1 MEGILSFL
9 VLDVIA
15 PGLAVWLPVIMLIG
29 YLLKH
34 GTKFPNEFIAPMLFA
49 VSAVLASLYGIGAT
63 AGMPTAGRVL
73 TVILAYGFGQ
83 GFILTVTTV
92 FVYDTIHGVA
102 KFISRKRQEAEE
114 RKAAEDAAGVTDE
127 TNEDVEVIHV
137 E

>member
-1 MEGILSFL
+1 MEWILSFL

-15 PGLAVWLPVIMLIG
+15 PGLAIWLPVLMLVG

-34 GTKFPNEFIAPMLFA
+34 GTKFPNEFIAPMLYA

-63 AGMPTAGRVL
+63 AGMSTPGRIFMIV
-73 TVILAYGFGQ
+73 VAYGLGQ
-83 GFILTVTTV
+83 GFILTITTV

-102 KFISRKRQEAEE
+102 KFVARKKQEAVA
-114 RKAAEDAAGVTDE
+114 RKAAEDAAKE
-127 TNEDVEVIHV
+127 EEDVE